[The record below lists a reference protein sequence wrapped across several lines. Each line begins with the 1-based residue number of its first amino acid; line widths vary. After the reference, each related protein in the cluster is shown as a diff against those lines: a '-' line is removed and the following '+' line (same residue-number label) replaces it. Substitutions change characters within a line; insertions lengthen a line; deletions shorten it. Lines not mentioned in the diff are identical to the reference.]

1 MPAFARGG
9 LGQCLVGRA
18 RSDSPGA
25 SVGAPPASRPCH
37 VPLGRSSCSLADP
50 RRPQQWSHPV
60 QAGGQADGGLA
71 GRCVVCPQWRS
82 LCRAPS
88 GGLCFVPPVE
98 VFVSCPQRRSL
109 STLAAAGRT
118 CTRTE
123 RTLHPS
129 QKIRWC
135 RSRVRAP
142 VLVSLGCTPASA
154 GTRQELTSSR
164 SGGPWQIAPKEA
176 FVFIA
181 WTSELMLLVL
191 ALASQQSQRSLRELL
206 GLLLA

>member
-1 MPAFARGG
+1 VTPSCA
-9 LGQCLVGRA
+9 GR
-18 RSDSPGA
+18 RTD
-25 SVGAPPASRPCH
+25 RH
-37 VPLGRSSCSLADP
+37 
-50 RRPQQWSHPV
+50 
-60 QAGGQADGGLA
+60 GGLA
-71 GRCVVCPQWRS
+71 GRCVVCPLLGGLCFAPPVEVFVSCPQWRS
-82 LCRAPS
+82 LVRAPSGGSLFRAPS